1 MKGMQKIRRGKNFI
15 GIVLY
20 ALKPDSHHRIAP
32 VVIGGN
38 MDGCAA
44 KDLITEFNLTKTLR
58 PDVDKP
64 VWHNSLR
71 LPKDEVLTD
80 AQWSAIADDYMK
92 RIGFSET
99 HLRCYVL
106 HDDAVGQHI
115 HIIASRIDRI
125 TGKLYLGKNENL
137 ISTRIIQQLEHDY
150 SLLRTKG
157 PKIKTSSAL
166 PCPKLTRKKTR
177 NEVMQEK
184 RTGEQCP
191 KTIIQNALETLV
203 SKRVTTTEFVQQLF
217 EQNINALPNI
227 TSTGK
232 MNGFSFEYAGIAFK
246 ASQLG
251 KCFSWSTL
259 QGKLDYRPES
269 DNDFLFDLKA
279 TITKANANE
288 ILKENV
294 KSSFEAF
301 IIDRHAGKDESAVAY
316 VEEKCFS
323 EALAGSKKAIA
334 TKAVKEMPNQSYEV
348 SAFRWME
355 TIPYLDTIY
364 RLLRQLKIPIL
375 RRPAKHQVITEAM
388 MIEIHPINPKN
399 TFVEPLLDGNLVPPR
414 QHYHLTCRF

>member
-20 ALKPDSHHRIAP
+20 TLKSDSHHRVAP

-150 SLLRTKG
+150 
-157 PKIKTSSAL
+157 
-166 PCPKLTRKKTR
+166 
-177 NEVMQEK
+177 
-184 RTGEQCP
+184 
-191 KTIIQNALETLV
+191 
-203 SKRVTTTEFVQQLF
+203 
-217 EQNINALPNI
+217 
-227 TSTGK
+227 
-232 MNGFSFEYAGIAFK
+232 
-246 ASQLG
+246 
-251 KCFSWSTL
+251 
-259 QGKLDYRPES
+259 
-269 DNDFLFDLKA
+269 
-279 TITKANANE
+279 
-288 ILKENV
+288 
-294 KSSFEAF
+294 
-301 IIDRHAGKDESAVAY
+301 
-316 VEEKCFS
+316 
-323 EALAGSKKAIA
+323 
-334 TKAVKEMPNQSYEV
+334 
-348 SAFRWME
+348 
-355 TIPYLDTIY
+355 
-364 RLLRQLKIPIL
+364 
-375 RRPAKHQVITEAM
+375 
-388 MIEIHPINPKN
+388 
-399 TFVEPLLDGNLVPPR
+399 
-414 QHYHLTCRF
+414 

>member
-20 ALKPDSHHRIAP
+20 TLKPDSHHRVAP

-157 PKIKTSSAL
+157 PKTKTSLAL
-166 PCPKLTRKKTR
+166 PCPKLKRKKTR
-177 NEVMQEK
+177 NEAMQEK

-203 SKRVTTTEFVQQLF
+203 SKRVSTTEFVQQLF
-217 EQNINALPNI
+217 EQNINVLPNI

-246 ASQLG
+246 ASQLA
-251 KCFSWSTL
+251 KCYSWSTL
-259 QGKLDYRPES
+259 QGKLDYRPER
-269 DNDFLFDLKA
+269 DNGFLFDLKA
-279 TITKANANE
+279 TIT
-288 ILKENV
+288 
-294 KSSFEAF
+294 
-301 IIDRHAGKDESAVAY
+301 R
-316 VEEKCFS
+316 
-323 EALAGSKKAIA
+323 
-334 TKAVKEMPNQSYEV
+334 
-348 SAFRWME
+348 
-355 TIPYLDTIY
+355 
-364 RLLRQLKIPIL
+364 
-375 RRPAKHQVITEAM
+375 
-388 MIEIHPINPKN
+388 
-399 TFVEPLLDGNLVPPR
+399 
-414 QHYHLTCRF
+414 